1 MTLDGFLT
9 VLALLAAVYAVLSPV
24 QRMRATLSWRAQ
36 VLLALPACGL
46 ILGFELFDW
55 RPPACLP
62 GLEGL
67 CGPLVLGG
75 DDPGPARKFAFLL
88 AFAWLVASVIIHQRT
103 RPSLGTL
110 PAFVRLATALIDD
123 EQYGDAFKLLEPNI
137 ALVARASRR
146 ATRRQRLRRWL
157 EQFGPPRP
165 GSFEAFVR
173 RPGRHGRRRFLGE
186 TWPRWAATPVRALA
200 ALVPADRRAE
210 QSAEDLMRLLL
221 TSPRVLDHVVERRP
235 HFAACLVVEPVFGDT
250 EFTSRVLTRMIAD
263 PSSALYHELSTNDA
277 SDGLI
282 GYRLEAR
289 NRLLYFFFSDA
300 RVAERLS
307 VWKPVGDYVNRL
319 LKGDERPDYP
329 AWLNE
334 PGSDFDGEKMQDPT
348 WMGLFFFDLMV
359 TSGARQDVGYH
370 MWLLYLPLFARSLE
384 AGYDS
389 DDVDRDREFPTRG
402 ARLLYEIVNFLS
414 GWVAL
419 FDHLPADS
427 RTRSLPT
434 KFEPGE
440 IPPTAA
446 LALVEVLQLVV
457 TSTRIDPEVA
467 GLLHRVALRTLRAL
481 PEEAGE
487 AQSFRS
493 WFIAALLRGDHGRGD
508 RFYRMRLAD
517 LFDQEDSFD
526 RYEIGDY
533 EAALAAALER
543 DAQA

>member
-173 RPGRHGRRRFLGE
+173 RPGTGVDRADLAPVGRDARPGPGGPRSRRPARRTVRRGSD
-186 TWPRWAATPVRALA
+186 ATP
-200 ALVPADRRAE
+200 AD
-210 QSAEDLMRLLL
+210 
-221 TSPRVLDHVVERRP
+221 
-235 HFAACLVVEPVFGDT
+235 
-250 EFTSRVLTRMIAD
+250 
-263 PSSALYHELSTNDA
+263 
-277 SDGLI
+277 
-282 GYRLEAR
+282 
-289 NRLLYFFFSDA
+289 
-300 RVAERLS
+300 VA
-307 VWKPVGDYVNRL
+307 P
-319 LKGDERPDYP
+319 
-329 AWLNE
+329 
-334 PGSDFDGEKMQDPT
+334 
-348 WMGLFFFDLMV
+348 
-359 TSGARQDVGYH
+359 GAR
-370 MWLLYLPLFARSLE
+370 PCR
-384 AGYDS
+384 
-389 DDVDRDREFPTRG
+389 
-402 ARLLYEIVNFLS
+402 
-414 GWVAL
+414 
-419 FDHLPADS
+419 
-427 RTRSLPT
+427 
-434 KFEPGE
+434 
-440 IPPTAA
+440 
-446 LALVEVLQLVV
+446 
-457 TSTRIDPEVA
+457 
-467 GLLHRVALRTLRAL
+467 
-481 PEEAGE
+481 
-487 AQSFRS
+487 
-493 WFIAALLRGDHGRGD
+493 
-508 RFYRMRLAD
+508 
-517 LFDQEDSFD
+517 
-526 RYEIGDY
+526 
-533 EAALAAALER
+533 
-543 DAQA
+543 